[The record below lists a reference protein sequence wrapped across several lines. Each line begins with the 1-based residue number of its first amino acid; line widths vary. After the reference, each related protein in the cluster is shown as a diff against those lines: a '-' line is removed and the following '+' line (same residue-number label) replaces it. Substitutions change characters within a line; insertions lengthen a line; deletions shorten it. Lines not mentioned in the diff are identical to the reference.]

1 MKTID
6 YLRSGKTLTDLETE
20 LHISVNRHDTLP
32 LAILNY
38 SQIDSPKTDPIVREC
53 RGLVLNTEDHS
64 LVARAFPRFF
74 NWGEVADEM
83 PLFNWDKSVALE
95 KVDGSLLLFYHFDGE
110 WRVNTRGS
118 YANMGMFNTE
128 WQANY
133 HKMPASFTWKE
144 GILQALGIKDLQE
157 LQLYLDPSLSYACE
171 FCSLWNKVVREY
183 AQPCVYQL
191 SAFCGEEEVGPQNVP
206 LFKTVGQYSLRSAD
220 DVTDYVNSQPE
231 ATWEG
236 CVVKDDANRRWK
248 IKNKRYLS
256 LHKMK
261 GANGDALY
269 NPSTLL
275 PFILEGEGDEL
286 LATYPEI
293 TDCFKHYKGK
303 VDGAYNELESLWHCV
318 KDEENQKDFAILI
331 EGETV
336 FTGVLFNARKHKV
349 PLKEVWLK
357 AEDSILKGLFNKK

>member
-1 MKTID
+1 MKTIE
-6 YLRSGKTLTDLETE
+6 YLRSGKSLVDLHNE
-20 LHISVNRHDTLP
+20 LHIEVNRHESLP

-38 SQIDSPKTDPIVREC
+38 NQIESPKTDPIVREC
-53 RGLVLNTEDHS
+53 RALVLNTEDWS
-64 LVARAFPRFF
+64 LVARSFSRFY

-95 KVDGSLLLFYHFDGE
+95 KVDGSLILFYKFAGQ

-128 WQANY
+128 WQAMY
-133 HKMPASFTWKE
+133 HNMPADWTWQQ
-144 GILQALGIKDLQE
+144 GILTALGIKSLDE
-157 LQLYLDPSLSYACE
+157 LDLYLDPSLTYVCE

-183 AQPCVYQL
+183 KTPCVYL
-191 SAFCGEEEVGPQNVP
+191 LTCYAGEEEVGPRDVSI
-206 LFKTVGQYSLRSAD
+206 FKTVGQYPLYSAD
-220 DVTDYVNSQPE
+220 DVTEYVNSQPE

-248 IKNKRYLS
+248 IKNRRYLS

-293 TDCFKHYKGK
+293 KDCFYHYKNK
-303 VDGAYNELESLWHCV
+303 VDTAYNELESLWLEY
-318 KDEENQKDFAILI
+318 KDVPVQKDFALSIQ
-331 EGETV
+331 GKTP
-336 FTGVLFNARKHKV
+336 FTGVLFNCRKSGSS
-349 PLKEVWLK
+349 LKEEWAK
-357 AEDSILKGLFNKK
+357 AERHIDKTLFK

>member
-1 MKTID
+1 MKTQE
-6 YLRSGKTLTDLETE
+6 YLRNKTLDDLHTE
-20 LHISVNRHDTLP
+20 LHIEINRHDTLP

-53 RGLVLNTEDHS
+53 RGLVLNTEDWS
-64 LVARAFPRFF
+64 LVARSFPRFY

-83 PLFNWDKSVALE
+83 PLFNWSNSVALE
-95 KVDGSLLLFYHFDGE
+95 KVDGSLLLFYYFDGE

-133 HKMPASFTWKE
+133 FKMPRDFTWKQ
-144 GILQALGIKDLQE
+144 GILTALGIKDLV
-157 LQLYLDPSLSYACE
+157 QLNGLLDPALTYVCE

-183 AQPCVYQL
+183 VQPCVYL
-191 SAFCGEEEVGPQNVP
+191 LACYAGEEEVVP
-206 LFKTVGQYSLRSAD
+206 KDCVLFKTIGQYPLRTAD
-220 DVTDYVNSQPE
+220 EVTDYVNSQPE

-236 CVVKDDANRRWK
+236 CVVKDDGFRRWK
-248 IKNKRYLS
+248 IKNKRYLA

-275 PFILEGEGDEL
+275 PFILEGEGGEL

-293 TDCFKHYKGK
+293 SDCFYHYKEK
-303 VDGAYNELESLWHCV
+303 VDTAYTEMESLWHCV
-318 KDEENQKDFAILI
+318 KDEESQKDFAILI
-331 EGETV
+331 EGETP
-336 FTGVLFNARKHKV
+336 FTGLLFNARKNKT
-349 PLKEVWLK
+349 PLKEEWRK
-357 AEDSILKGLFNKK
+357 AEDHILKALFKK

>member
-1 MKTID
+1 MKTQD

-38 SQIDSPKTDPIVREC
+38 SQLDSPKTDPIVREC
-53 RGLVLNTEDHS
+53 RGLVLNTEDYS

-118 YANMGMFNTE
+118 YANMGLFNTQ
-128 WQANY
+128 WQADY
-133 HKMPASFTWKE
+133 FKMPMSFTWKE

-206 LFKTVGQYSLRSAD
+206 LFKTVGQYPLLTAD
-220 DVTDYVNSQPE
+220 DVTDYVNTQPE

-248 IKNKRYLS
+248 IKNKRYLAY
-256 LHKMK
+256 HKAK
-261 GANGDALY
+261 GNNGANLY

-275 PFILEGEGDEL
+275 PIILTGEGDEWL
-286 LATYPEI
+286 TAFPEV
-293 TDCFKHYKGK
+293 TDCFNAYKGK
-303 VDGAYNELESLWHCV
+303 VEAAYSEAEALWQSV
-318 KDEENQKDFAILI
+318 KDIENQKEFALSIV
-331 EGETV
+331 GKTP
-336 FTGVLFNARKHKV
+336 FTGLMFTARKMKTPFKDEWRKGEDTIEKVLF
-349 PLKEVWLK
+349 
-357 AEDSILKGLFNKK
+357 